1 MIGAVV
7 YTLRAESSASLIA
20 FHGRLMHAAAFSL
33 LGQCSGE
40 LSAAVHD
47 SMNSKPFT
55 VSLLKR
61 VTEQKGKGRGFGVKA
76 GKERKFEVK
85 NGELYLWRVTA
96 THEALLRAFLEV
108 PKGTKVEAGRAQ
120 MIVEDIIADG
130 SMESGVVSENDM
142 IAWALS
148 QNRVDSVTFRFIS
161 PVSFRNFDR
170 DYPFP
175 LAEFVFA
182 SLADK
187 WNQAGMPAAI
197 DRASVKEAAQSVR
210 LLEWKGESRKVYF
223 SSDRGMLAFQGTFTY
238 ELKVLP
244 VEMQQIFLLLA
255 QFAEFSGVGR
265 LTGQGFG
272 SARVRVEFK

>member
-7 YTLRAESSASLIA
+7 YLLRAENAAGLIA
-20 FHGRLMHAAAFSL
+20 FHGRLMHGAAFSL
-33 LGQCSGE
+33 LEQCSEE

-47 SMNSKPFT
+47 TMTSKPFT

-61 VTEQKGKGRGFGVKA
+61 VTERKEKGRNFTVK
-76 GKERKFEVK
+76 K
-85 NGELYLWRVTA
+85 GELFWWRVTA

-108 PKGTKVEAGRAQ
+108 PKGTKIAVGHAR
-120 MIVEDIIADG
+120 MIVEDVIADG
-130 SMESGVVSENDM
+130 SKESGVASEADM

-197 DRASVKEAAQSVR
+197 DRASVKDAAKAVR
-210 LLEWKGESRKVYF
+210 LLDWKGESRKVYF
-223 SSDRGMLAFQGTFTY
+223 SPDRGMLAFQGIFTY
-238 ELKVLP
+238 ELNVLP

-272 SARVRVEFK
+272 ATRVEFKH